1 MKIQRLTLAIVAMAV
16 NMWAAAQS
24 TSTSPYSKVGYGLLS
39 DNASSIQ
46 RSMGGVGY
54 AMQNGR
60 VVNAMNP
67 ASYSQVD
74 SLTFL
79 WDVGI
84 DLTNL
89 WSKENGKSGYNF
101 GGGLDYLTSQF
112 RITKRFGGS
121 LGLVPYS
128 SVGYTFGNKL
138 KNGEEYRGGGGGL
151 AQLYLGAGYELF
163 KGFSLGANVAYL
175 FGTINNTTTVSVEN
189 SSSTTVFS
197 RVMEVR
203 DWNIQVGLQYA
214 LNIGNR
220 GRLVLGATYQPN
232 KSLHGHSWGI
242 AYDSQDSEMDT
253 VGYTSMA
260 GKYEQPHS
268 IGVGVSYEWDRRL
281 MGEVDFTYQKW
292 ADAKYQP
299 LAGFEEGNMRFDNR
313 WKAAAGLQYTPGRRG
328 SYLGAMMFRVGGF
341 YNHDYMNINGNN
353 VRDYGASIGVGLPV
367 PNGKTTVNIGLEWK
381 HRYSAPTTLIKEDY
395 LNITIGVNVNEM
407 WFWKNK
413 IR

>member
-1 MKIQRLTLAIVAMAV
+1 MKIQRLTLAIAAMAMT
-16 NMWAAAQS
+16 MWAAAQGS
-24 TSTSPYSKVGYGLLS
+24 STSPYSRVGYGLLS

-79 WDVGI
+79 WDVGV

-89 WSKENGKSGYNF
+89 WSKENSKSGYNF
-101 GGGLDYLTSQF
+101 GGGLDYLTGQF

-121 LGLVPYS
+121 LGLVPFS

-138 KNGEEYRGGGGGL
+138 DNGEEFRGGSGGL

-163 KGFSLGANVAYL
+163 KGLSLGANFSYL
-175 FGTINNTTTVSVEN
+175 FGTTTNSTSVTDE
-189 SSSTTVFS
+189 SSAVFN

-203 DWNIQVGLQYA
+203 DWNVQVGLQYA
-214 LNIGNR
+214 LHLGTAD
-220 GRLVLGATYQPN
+220 RLVFGATYQPN
-232 KSLHGHSWGI
+232 KSLHGHTWGTI
-242 AYDSQDSEMDT
+242 YDLQDNDIDT
-253 VGYTSMA
+253 VGYTGLK
-260 GKYEQPHS
+260 GKYELPHT
-268 IGVGVSYEWDRRL
+268 IGVGVSYEWNHRL
-281 MGEVDFTYQKW
+281 LGEVDFTYQKW
-292 ADAKYQP
+292 ADAKYSP
-299 LAGFEEGNMRFDNR
+299 LQGFEEGGMKFDNR
-313 WKAAAGLQYTPGRRG
+313 WKAAAGLQYTPNRRG
-328 SYLGAMMFRVGGF
+328 SYVGAMMFRVGGF
-341 YNHDYMNINGNN
+341 YNHDYMNIRGNN

-367 PNGKTTVNIGLEWK
+367 PSGKTMVNIGLEWK
-381 HRYSAPTTLIKEDY
+381 HRYTAPTSLIKEDY